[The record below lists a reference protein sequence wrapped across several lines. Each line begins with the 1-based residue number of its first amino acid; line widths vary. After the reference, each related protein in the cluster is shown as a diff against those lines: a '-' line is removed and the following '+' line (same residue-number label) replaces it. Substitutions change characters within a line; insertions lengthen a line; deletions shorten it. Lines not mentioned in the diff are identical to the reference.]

1 MSRNVSRQNAGRA
14 RTRRTI
20 PLALVVGAVLGACEH
35 PLPPRNPSPLEI
47 AAEHFDV
54 PVAVLRDLQQT
65 ADRLERS
72 LPAGTSVPDASAT
85 EVQRLREALRR
96 LEEEHRAEGNT
107 P

>member
-1 MSRNVSRQNAGRA
+1 VPRPNAGRA
-14 RTRRTI
+14 PTRRTI
-20 PLALVVGAVLGACEH
+20 PLALVLGAALGACEH

-47 AAEHFDV
+47 AAEHLDV

-72 LPAGTSVPDASAT
+72 GPPGTSAPDPSTA
-85 EVQRLREALRR
+85 EVQRLREALLG
-96 LEEEHRAEGNT
+96 LEEKHRAQAST